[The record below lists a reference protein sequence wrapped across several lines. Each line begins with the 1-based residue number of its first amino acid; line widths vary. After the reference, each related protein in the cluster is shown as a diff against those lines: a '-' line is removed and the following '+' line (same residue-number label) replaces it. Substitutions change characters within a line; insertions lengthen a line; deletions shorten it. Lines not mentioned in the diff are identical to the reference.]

1 MFSTT
6 KWTVSEAEKEAA
18 VKRMQAR
25 KAESEGGEA
34 KRQKVDTFASPGA
47 GQPTIADAGDDVCDS
62 TSITNMSS
70 SAATNSPNSAND
82 LALKPKGAKAPV
94 AKAPAPRTTRNSTAA
109 VATAP
114 ATAPVAVLTHDF
126 ILNAAQAA
134 EVLGMTKKV
143 LDKVGRA
150 MGLDVTQFKGPD
162 LKAKIIR
169 FHGTGSVTSF
179 DAKKGF
185 FEFKDLQ
192 EQDFQQPAA
201 QP

>member
-114 ATAPVAVLTHDF
+114 ATTPVAVLTHDF

-143 LDKVGRA
+143 LDKVGQA
-150 MGLDVTQFKGPD
+150 MDLDVTKFKGPD

-179 DAKKGF
+179 DASKGL
-185 FEFKDLQ
+185 FEFNDLQ